1 MDGLCLGALA
11 RHCSPSWAC
20 FPQHLLQH
28 MPAAADAEEAADVA
42 VAAGQRRWQLL
53 LVVAAR
59 VPVKSHSVCHQAST
73 LEVQCSPM
81 AL

>member
-1 MDGLCLGALA
+1 
-11 RHCSPSWAC
+11 
-20 FPQHLLQH
+20 